1 MLHELAKRDA
11 EWRKMALHI
20 SRDVKIADEITQR
33 MYLKVHKYGKQNQFD
48 SFYIYKAL
56 HSCFIDYMRE
66 TDLYSDN
73 GIEHLNLE
81 SIDRSK
87 EEILAHE
94 DLLVALDIELEN
106 LHWYDREIVKIKN
119 GKTLETECGRIDE
132 ILTGK
137 PFRKIEAET
146 EITITSLFN
155 TVKTTK
161 AKLRKKLQ
169 SKYDAWQKLKKQ

>member
-1 MLHELAKRDA
+1 MLNELSKRDD

-20 SRDVKIADEITQR
+20 SRDDKIADEITQR
-33 MYLKVHKYGKQNQFD
+33 MYLKVYKYGKQIKFD

-66 TDLYSDN
+66 AKIYSEN
-73 GIEHLNLE
+73 GVDHLNLISNE
-81 SIDRSK
+81 RTK
-87 EEILAHE
+87 EEILAYE
-94 DLLVALDIELEN
+94 NLLSALDDELEK

-169 SKYDAWQKLKKQ
+169 SKYNEWQQLKNH